1 MITRAA
7 SSNMV
12 MRALSA
18 VVIVSLL
25 VLAGSVFQIL
35 STSSQISAASQLDNA
50 RERYVSS
57 LKDMETAYRGYVIT
71 GLADFLEPYNTSR
84 NELASLSKDLEAK
97 VAAAGMGDAGAGSLI
112 SRQQALLNYATALVD
127 ARGRSFAE
135 AQTMVSERKGKVI
148 MDGARHDSEVLH
160 ASIVQDVSRLD
171 ERVRWIY
178 TPLASLAFLAL
189 ALSAIAWSILLR
201 RSREISTR
209 SRQLLAE
216 VMERSPIGV
225 ALVDANSRVV
235 LMNASFAKMAG
246 ASSSLRGA
254 TLSEI
259 APAIGANL
267 QQNLQHAL
275 LRHAVAPT
283 GEAVDAIFNIENATG
298 TQSFRPDVFPLQISG
313 IDGQETKGAGVLL
326 TDVTQE
332 QRSIVE
338 LQNAKDEAEA
348 ANRAKSAFIANMSH
362 ELRTP
367 LTAVLGYCELIQE
380 DFSDLSEPEILGD
393 LKKIS
398 LNARHLLGLI
408 NDVLD
413 LSKIEAQKM
422 DVHAVDIQVSALIS
436 ELEAATGSLV
446 SKKDNRFTVS
456 VEGEDFALHTDDLKV
471 KQILLNLIGNAA
483 KFTERGTISLH
494 ASTVEVGGVLHAK
507 FVIQDTGI
515 GMTAE
520 QVAGLFQRFSQAD
533 QTTTRKFG
541 GTGLGLALTRALAS
555 MLGGTIEVESA
566 PGKGSTFTLVIPAHF
581 IAPSTALEQESE
593 EIGSRQKTSPDKQQG
608 MTVLVVDDEAA
619 ARDLLTRHLIREGFQ
634 VDTAVNGKEALAK
647 IAVKKPL
654 AVMLDVLMPGMD
666 GWHVLQAIRNN
677 PTTAD
682 LPVIMQ
688 TVLDDDTFAY
698 AMGATSFL
706 KKPIKRT
713 ELSDVLFPFAQVA
726 ARNGVVLVVDDDVEA
741 CERLKAMLE
750 KDKWSVRIAHN
761 GVEGLEAMNAK
772 VPDLVLVD
780 IMMPEMDGHS
790 FIRAVRNTPK
800 YDAVPLVVLTAADV
814 RSARIRSLASETAA
828 IVQKGSQPL
837 STLVADLRRVAANSK
852 DARGAEE

>member
-7 SSNMV
+7 SSPAV
-12 MRALSA
+12 MRVLSV
-18 VVIVSLL
+18 VVIASLL
-25 VLAGSVFQIL
+25 GLAFSVFEIL
-35 STSSQISAASQLDNA
+35 STSGRLSAVSQLDNA

-71 GLADFLEPYNTSR
+71 GLADFLEPYNSSR
-84 NELASLSKDLEAK
+84 NELTLLNKDLSAK
-97 VAAAGMGDAGAGSLI
+97 VVAAQMGGDEAGSLI
-112 SRQQALLNYATALVD
+112 SREQALLNYAKTLVD
-127 ARGRSFAE
+127 ARGRSFDE
-135 AQTMVSERKGKVI
+135 AQTLVSQRKGKVI
-148 MDGARHDSEVLH
+148 MDAARHDSEVLH
-160 ASIVQDVSRLD
+160 TRIMQETARLD
-171 ERVRWIY
+171 AMVNRIY
-178 TPLASLAFLAL
+178 TPLAILAFIAL
-189 ALSAIAWSILLR
+189 ALSAIMWSILLR
-201 RSREISTR
+201 RTREVSTR

-225 ALVDANSRVV
+225 ALVDRNTRVV

-246 ASSSLRGA
+246 GSSRLRGA
-254 TLSEI
+254 TLAEM

-267 QQNLQHAL
+267 HEKLQHAL
-275 LRHAVAPT
+275 LRATRPPAT
-283 GEAVDAIFNIENATG
+283 DTIESIFNVESEAGIH
-298 TQSFRPDVFPLQISG
+298 SFKPDVFPLTIVG
-313 IDGQETKGAGVLL
+313 MDGAETQGAGVLL

-332 QRSIVE
+332 QRSVVE
-338 LQNAKDEAEA
+338 LQDAKDEAEA

-380 DFSDLSEPEILGD
+380 DFSDLSEQEILGD

-446 SKKDNRFTVS
+446 SKKNNTFSVGIEGTDFT
-456 VEGEDFALHTDDLKV
+456 LHTDDLKV

-483 KFTERGTISLH
+483 KFTDRGTISLH
-494 ASTVEVGGVLHAK
+494 ASTVDVGGVLHAK
-507 FVIQDTGI
+507 FVVKDTGI

-566 PGKGSTFTLVIPAHF
+566 PGRGSAFALTIPAHF
-581 IAPSTALEQESE
+581 VAASATLEQESE
-593 EIGSRQKTSPDKQQG
+593 EISTRQKTSSDKQQG

-634 VDTAVNGKEALAK
+634 VETAVNGKEALTK
-647 IAVKKPL
+647 IAAHKPL

-677 PTTAD
+677 PETAD

-741 CERLKAMLE
+741 CERLKVMLE

-761 GVEGLEAMNAK
+761 GVEGLDAMNAK

-790 FIRAVRNTPK
+790 FIRAVRNNPK

-814 RSARIRSLASETAA
+814 RSARIRSLASDTAA

-837 STLVADLRRVAANSK
+837 SALVADLRRVAANSK
-852 DARGAEE
+852 DARGAEK